1 MKNIIEFIKE
11 LRHNREIN
19 IEKGLENR
27 INIDYVLERLGDCFT
42 MEVLELLDVE
52 LEDDE
57 SPYGGTSFM
66 GETLRDF
73 MHELDIP
80 YNISLED
87 LNKELKD
94 YGIKSLKAKEN
105 E

>member
-52 LEDDE
+52 LED
-57 SPYGGTSFM
+57 
-66 GETLRDF
+66 
-73 MHELDIP
+73 
-80 YNISLED
+80 

-94 YGIKSLKAKEN
+94 CGIKPLKTNK
-105 E
+105 

>member
-52 LEDDE
+52 LED
-57 SPYGGTSFM
+57 
-66 GETLRDF
+66 
-73 MHELDIP
+73 
-80 YNISLED
+80 

-94 YGIKSLKAKEN
+94 CGIEPLKPLKTN
-105 E
+105 K